1 MVNLVVNVT
10 LSLVGEHMSFYIVD
24 TSVDYIVTN
33 DENNKAFSMDKSIS
47 YYESGKCESEVIYQ
61 VYLSYGL
68 FFERAD
74 NRKLLWSLMIPSYK
88 HLVIEA
94 FQSFSHFS
102 Y

>member
-47 YYESGKCESEVIYQ
+47 Y
-61 VYLSYGL
+61 
-68 FFERAD
+68 
-74 NRKLLWSLMIPSYK
+74 
-88 HLVIEA
+88 
-94 FQSFSHFS
+94 
-102 Y
+102 